1 MDRNNS
7 LNNLQAAVSSTGIR
21 KSMSTDRLDLLQGK
35 ASSSPRV
42 QGTSPGPKQAAV
54 TKQGTFNSRPASK
67 DAPKTEIRTPS
78 TNVDN
83 SRTNTPGSKQTDQGN
98 QRSMVVS
105 RTPPRQPQAAPR
117 RSSLSS
123 QNTTPRA
130 PIAPEDIGH
139 FVGTV
144 GDSIDRSAQYPR
156 GRYCIIRKLGAGVY
170 GKVLEVEDRKY
181 NARVAIKI
189 IRREPPVY
197 REAVKKEIKV
207 LLELDGMY
215 GTLKMLRTFEH
226 QGHVCLSLELLGIP
240 LSDRIRDTGGLP
252 LDDIRDIGLQLF
264 HAMEYVHKR
273 GIIHTD
279 IKPDNILVARDKNAD
294 GT

>member
-1 MDRNNS
+1 MVTTPRGAPAPSTNVGAPRAKMDRNNS

-156 GRYCIIRKLGAGVY
+156 GRTANIDGLAAEPCRYCIIRKLGAGVY

-189 IRREPPVY
+189 IRREPPV
-197 REAVKKEIKV
+197 
-207 LLELDGMY
+207 
-215 GTLKMLRTFEH
+215 
-226 QGHVCLSLELLGIP
+226 
-240 LSDRIRDTGGLP
+240 
-252 LDDIRDIGLQLF
+252 
-264 HAMEYVHKR
+264 
-273 GIIHTD
+273 
-279 IKPDNILVARDKNAD
+279 
-294 GT
+294 